1 MPSPASTSKIVQFG
15 VFELDLQRAELRRQ
29 GVKIKLQEQP
39 LKVLRVLLENPGQ
52 VVSRDELRRRV
63 WSANTFVEFDQGLY
77 SAMARL
83 RDVLGDSSDSP
94 RFIETVARRGY
105 RFIAPVSPPMAPN
118 PGEITRPT
126 KGDEQDFRRH
136 SLRRWI
142 SSLLAGL
149 LGGALLLVIVFTFDV
164 AGAREWLRTRTT
176 PIRSIAVL
184 PLENLSRYPEQ
195 EYFADG
201 MTDELITALAQMG
214 TLRVVSRTSVM
225 RYKKISE
232 PLAQVGRELGVDAV
246 VEGTIEREGNRVRI
260 RVQLIQAA
268 SDRHLWA
275 QTYDRDFK
283 DALALETEAADDI
296 VSEIQSDLTPAQ
308 KRRRSAVRKV
318 DPEAY
323 EAYLKGLYFS
333 NKRTAADFDR
343 AIGYFNQA
351 IAKDSAYAAA
361 YSGLSDAL
369 LGEIFTGTAA
379 EKVREKAVWSAQ
391 KAIELDPSSAEAHNS
406 LGGIREFWDWDW
418 AAAEKEYQ
426 RAIEL
431 NQNFV
436 AGHQDYAMFLAL
448 QGRFEQAIAEAQR
461 SQELDPLS
469 PFVQTTF
476 CLDLELARRYAE
488 AVEKCQ
494 QALELDPNFSHAYSN
509 LMNIYIAM
517 GKNEKAVEEYEK
529 VASLSGRPP
538 AQVAAIRGAFEQGGV
553 HGFWR
558 KRLQESKKRGDG
570 VDVASLYSLLGEK
583 DQAMLWLEKA
593 YRQRSPV
600 MEFLKETPDF
610 DNLRSD
616 PRFRELLGRVGLGT

>member
-1 MPSPASTSKIVQFG
+1 MRSPASTSKIVQFG
-15 VFELDLQRAELRRQ
+15 VFELDLQRAELRKQ
-29 GVKIKLQEQP
+29 GVKVKLQEQP

-52 VVSRDELRRRV
+52 IVSRGELRGRV

-83 RDVLGDSSDSP
+83 RDVLGDSSESP
-94 RFIETVARRGY
+94 RFIETVAKRGY
-105 RFIAPVSPPMAPN
+105 LFIAPVSPPVAPN
-118 PGEITRPT
+118 PGETTRPT
-126 KGDEQDFRRH
+126 EGDQQDFRRH

-142 SSLLAGL
+142 SNLLAGL

-164 AGAREWLRTRTT
+164 AGAREWLRTRTA

-184 PLENLSRYPEQ
+184 PLENLSRDPEQ

-201 MTDELITALAQMG
+201 MTDELITTLAQMG
-214 TLRVVSRTSVM
+214 TVRVVSRTSVM

-232 PLAQVGRELGVDAV
+232 PIAQVGRELSVDAV
-246 VEGTIEREGNRVRI
+246 VEGTVERSGNRVRI

-275 QTYDRDFK
+275 QTYDREFK
-283 DALALETEAADDI
+283 DALALESEAAGDI
-296 VSEIQSDLTPAQ
+296 VHEIQSDLTPAQ
-308 KRRRSAVRKV
+308 KQRWSTVRKV

-323 EAYLKGLYFS
+323 EAYLKGIYFS

-343 AIGYFNQA
+343 AIGYFTQA
-351 IAKDSAYAAA
+351 IAEDSGYAAA

-369 LGEIFTGTAA
+369 LGEIFTGTPAD
-379 EKVREKAVWSAQ
+379 KVRERATLGAQ
-391 KAIELDPSSAEAHNS
+391 KAIELDPFSAEGHNS
-406 LGGIREFWDWDW
+406 LGGIREFWNWDW
-418 AAAEKEYQ
+418 AAAEQEYK

-469 PFVQTTF
+469 PFVRTTF
-476 CLDLELARRYAE
+476 CLDLRLARRYAE

-494 QALELDPNFSHAYSN
+494 QALELDPNFSHAHGN
-509 LMNIYIAM
+509 LVNIYIAI
-517 GKNEKAVEEYEK
+517 GKNEQAVEEYEK
-529 VASLSGRPP
+529 ATKSGKPP
-538 AQVAAIRGAFEQGGV
+538 AEIAEIRQAFGQGGIK
-553 HGFWR
+553 GFWR
-558 KRLQESKKRGDG
+558 KRLEESKKEGDEFNI
-570 VDVASLYSLLGEK
+570 AALYSLLGER
-583 DQAMLWLEKA
+583 DQAMLWLDKA
-593 YRQRSPV
+593 YRQRSPM
-600 MEFLKETPDF
+600 MEFLKEDSEF

-616 PRFRELLGRVGLGT
+616 PKFRELLRRVGLGT